1 VDLGVLASITEGLV
15 GSHIAFLCK
24 RATMLAIAG
33 LIHEQQ
39 GKNHEK
45 LSVSAAHF
53 KTAIEEL
60 RKSDEARPC

>member
-1 VDLGVLASITEGLV
+1 
-15 GSHIAFLCK
+15 
-24 RATMLAIAG
+24 MLAIAD
-33 LIHEQQ
+33 LIHEKQ

-53 KTAIEEL
+53 NTAIEEL

>member
-1 VDLGVLASITEGLV
+1 
-15 GSHIAFLCK
+15 
-24 RATMLAIAG
+24 MLAIAD